1 MHCVSSNVSVT
12 LANAPKLW
20 KRGTQRHYGQECPVN
35 GEWERTAN
43 SFLYRELVTWGKAFI
58 SSADVCL
65 GFPVE
70 QNPCLSFWAISS
82 GALGSILRRPYNY

>member
-1 MHCVSSNVSVT
+1 MHCASSNVSVT

-35 GEWERTAN
+35 GEWERAAS

-65 GFPVE
+65 GFPVG
-70 QNPCLSFWAISS
+70 PHSHL
-82 GALGSILRRPYNY
+82 ALQIPIVTPTTAWL